1 MTLSKLLGEF
11 VLLLPQTL
19 GSAGLSVGVSVSRGE
34 CFHQGKQNV
43 TNYTLSNDYY
53 LVSLDSS
60 CQKSVG
66 KKNLTILTEV
76 IDPLREIV
84 LLIQNRAE
92 RI

>member
-1 MTLSKLLGEF
+1 MPEI
-11 VLLLPQTL
+11 
-19 GSAGLSVGVSVSRGE
+19 SR
-34 CFHQGKQNV
+34 K
-43 TNYTLSNDYY
+43 
-53 LVSLDSS
+53 
-60 CQKSVG
+60 